1 MVLKSFRFFQFWQ
14 VSIFTGGS
22 NDIAGP
28 PRQHLECLNGS
39 HSEWRR
45 SHSSAGQ
52 WERRTLS
59 KQKGQNWKLHS
70 VPVTRWPTA
79 SSSTKP
85 LAARLINNT
94 PRVVA
99 LSRNEAWRSGG
110 SATTRGVLFIRRLS
124 HLYQKNIEKD
134 IEKIHILSDNG
145 PILTLASSAR
155 WSAPTVHLN
164 FRGRGRAPSP
174 SPLSKIQLKAQVTV
188 YPRSRERAN
197 RIGQKF
203 ACGSLLMI

>member
-155 WSAPTVHLN
+155 WSGIFSN
-164 FRGRGRAPSP
+164 FFCRAGTGPGSGFP
-174 SPLSKIQLKAQVTV
+174 YGKLTYKK
-188 YPRSRERAN
+188 RWKKMRFWKRAY
-197 RIGQKF
+197 RIGWIF
-203 ACGSLLMI
+203 ACF